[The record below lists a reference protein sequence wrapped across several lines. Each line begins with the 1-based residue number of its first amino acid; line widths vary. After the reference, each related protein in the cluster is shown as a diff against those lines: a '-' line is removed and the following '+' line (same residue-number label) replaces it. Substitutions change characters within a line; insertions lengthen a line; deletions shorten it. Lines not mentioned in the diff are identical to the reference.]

1 MLNTLHRYQSS
12 RPFSPIFSYIWNLML
27 DQILTQ
33 IISLLTT
40 PEMADYDPAIF
51 QELEPESFNTTL
63 LEDKSVSRACE
74 RACER
79 ACVRTIGW
87 RRVLRP
93 RLVGVV
99 WSSLRPPRPPAV
111 GSHGPMKRSSA
122 VAWPEPGMSAAR
134 PTRAR
139 ARAGHLDRRVLQR
152 PLPLLQVARAGAH
165 QGGPRLQ
172 VRAVMNAL
180 PLFWSFSLARSL

>member
-79 ACVRTIGW
+79 A
-87 RRVLRP
+87 
-93 RLVGVV
+93 
-99 WSSLRPPRPPAV
+99 S
-111 GSHGPMKRSSA
+111 
-122 VAWPEPGMSAAR
+122 
-134 PTRAR
+134 
-139 ARAGHLDRRVLQR
+139 
-152 PLPLLQVARAGAH
+152 
-165 QGGPRLQ
+165 
-172 VRAVMNAL
+172 VRACAQSDGAEFCAL
-180 PLFWSFSLARSL
+180 VWLASFGPL